1 MAKEPKRISVPESL
15 IDLQRATNTARREAT
30 RDAYSAQ
37 AWKPWLDAA
46 ADVQRGITEH
56 AAVSGENRV
65 DVEMATKWAAREA
78 DEAEG

>member
-15 IDLQRATNTARREAT
+15 VDRQRAANAVRREAT
-30 RDAYSAQ
+30 RGEYSAQ

-46 ADVQRGITEH
+46 MAVQQGITEH
-56 AAVSGENRV
+56 AAASGENRV
-65 DVEMATKWAAREA
+65 DVEMATKLAAREA